1 LETKTSEFDKKILYT
16 IIKMT
21 EAQTDDSERSTYT
34 GIERSRKKDRNN
46 KTIDVCFNFT
56 MGLLKYVWSFGI
68 LINQLKLAK
77 TIDYYVWYD
86 GSHIICGK
94 NL

>member
-1 LETKTSEFDKKILYT
+1 
-16 IIKMT
+16 MT
-21 EAQTDDSERSTYT
+21 EAQTDDRERCTYT
-34 GIERSRKKDRNN
+34 GIERSRKKDRSN